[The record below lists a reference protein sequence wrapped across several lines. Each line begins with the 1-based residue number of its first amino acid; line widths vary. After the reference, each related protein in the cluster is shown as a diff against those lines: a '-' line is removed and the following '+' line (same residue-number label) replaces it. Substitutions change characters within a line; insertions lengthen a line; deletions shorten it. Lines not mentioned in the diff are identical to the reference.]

1 MKYYPLCQLYQNYV
15 HYKNNCILVTIAY
28 SITFVKKE
36 KQKLVRAKYLHNEGD
51 QIFDWSIMFFISH
64 RFLPHKENKINKELV
79 MFRNKKQNSR
89 PFLTL
94 KVGHRHLYNEGNF
107 LWRRSE
113 QSCDSTPFV
122 M

>member
-1 MKYYPLCQLYQNYV
+1 MQQIERLKLIHPSFFPQR
-15 HYKNNCILVTIAY
+15 ILPP
-28 SITFVKKE
+28 E
-36 KQKLVRAKYLHNEGD
+36 
-51 QIFDWSIMFFISH
+51 
-64 RFLPHKENKINKELV
+64 ENKINKELV
-79 MFRNKKQNSR
+79 MFRNNQQISR
-89 PFLTL
+89 TFLTL